1 MESWKGRHVSATG
14 EKDEAAAKDKGQVD
28 SDKGVTEQGDP
39 KESSEELKPASDLG
53 IQQNPNPVVP
63 EHQIE
68 LEQDGKAKAD
78 AEPAKDGT
86 AGEVEPEAD
95 AKKDAAENDEPEAGK
110 EEAKSEDDASAP
122 SQKQVDEDL
131 LAESDASSLLDDA
144 APVVPP
150 VDAEGKKSEDSQDD
164 EPEPKEVIT
173 SDSVPNAPDSVTN
186 IPTNESLDVLD
197 LEAGDADGIE
207 PTSEKTDGDPSDS
220 NENPAKETEA
230 NESQLGVQ
238 NLQDLAAQDDD
249 DAGGDL
255 KEELSEPSVPV
266 VEPAIAADVVL
277 PDEGIAEPGP
287 AATGE
292 QRGSEA
298 SEAEDLLDVGGPSL
312 PGTGS
317 EDLDSKLADGIDG
330 VEVPG
335 LDDAGAS
342 PPLAGP
348 DLSSDVVGADQ
359 TANIVDIGV
368 ANPVGPVSDTSGIES
383 GNVTT
388 NVFPEADG
396 SEAHQTI
403 VERDDGSELRIW
415 VDSEGIETTEVS
427 PDGFME
433 ETVQTFT
440 DGSPPLEYT
449 TTKGEDGSVTET
461 YSDGTVVHYYSEN
474 EAGKESE
481 KIDPD
486 GTMTESFTDGTTITY
501 HPENKDGSSVV
512 EEKHLDGTVIETYSD
527 GTTITYH
534 PKGKDG
540 TSVTEVVDPDGTVTE
555 THSDGTT
562 IIYHTDGTTEIR
574 HPDGKVEV
582 VEAED
587 VEKTDETQQQDED
600 KESNEDE
607 SAAAADE
614 SKADDGAEAAGQ
626 PVDDGLVDPE
636 KLAALH
642 ESEFAFQ
649 QAVKDG
655 SLINPVPDGED
666 VGTAEEG
673 EDPNPPPGV
682 DDPPEGESP
691 RPDELP
697 EEDPVTIGLAGGNID
712 FGPDHVDGQE
722 ANSGDTRPKEE
733 SDLQTGETGQT
744 ETDPALLD
752 IPLKFDPE
760 TVEEAVEDV
769 QQATTGIDAE
779 EVLTFSPLSFDGM
792 TEGTFADAES
802 LGAVQEEAADI
813 AQEIPIQPFELF
825 EIPEALEGILTNP
838 SSDAL
843 DGDDQN
849 AADDGDDVF

>member
-1 MESWKGRHVSATG
+1 MSTTG
-14 EKDEAAAKDKGQVD
+14 EKDEIAAKDKGQVD
-28 SDKGVTEQGDP
+28 SDKELTEQDDP
-39 KESSEELKPASDLG
+39 KESSEGLKPAPDLG

-68 LEQDGKAKAD
+68 LEQDEKAKAD

-86 AGEVEPEAD
+86 AGEVEPEAE

-122 SQKQVDEDL
+122 SQKQAEEDL
-131 LAESDASSLLDDA
+131 LAETDASSLLDDA

-173 SDSVPNAPDSVTN
+173 SDSVLNAPDSVTN

-197 LEAGDADGIE
+197 LEAGDADGTE

-220 NENPAKETEA
+220 EESPAKETEA

-255 KEELSEPSVPV
+255 KEESSDPSVPV

-277 PDEGIAEPGP
+277 PDESIVEPGS

-298 SEAEDLLDVGGPSL
+298 SEADELLDGGGPSL

-317 EDLDSKLADGIDG
+317 EDLDSKLADDIDG
-330 VEVPG
+330 VQVPG
-335 LDDAGAS
+335 LDDAAAS

-348 DLSSDVVGADQ
+348 DLSTDVVGADQ
-359 TANIVDIGV
+359 TSNIVDVGV
-368 ANPVGPVSDTSGIES
+368 ANPVGPVSDASGIES
-383 GNVTT
+383 GNATEEVYLGS
-388 NVFPEADG
+388 DG
-396 SEAHQTI
+396 TWYRTVVLEQ
-403 VERDDGSELRIW
+403 DDGSETTVQIW
-415 VDSEGIETTEVS
+415 DEGMRTIETNPDNTTKSISEVYN
-427 PDGFME
+427 
-433 ETVQTFT
+433 
-440 DGSPPLEYT
+440 DGSTMIAAENTVTKT
-449 TTKGEDGSVTET
+449 TV
-461 YSDGTVVHYYSEN
+461 N
-474 EAGKESE
+474 
-481 KIDPD
+481 PD
-486 GTMTESFTDGTTITY
+486 GTWVAEQKNFD
-501 HPENKDGSSVV
+501 
-512 EEKHLDGTVIETYSD
+512 
-527 GTTITYH
+527 
-534 PKGKDG
+534 
-540 TSVTEVVDPDGTVTE
+540 DGTVTE
-555 THSDGTT
+555 THSDGTVITFHPDGKTETKSPDGTVTEDHPDGTVITSHPKNEDGTWVVERKDPDGTITESHSDGTT
-562 IIYHTDGTTEIR
+562 IIYH
-574 HPDGKVEV
+574 PDGKTEII
-582 VEAED
+582 EPEDENKAE
-587 VEKTDETQQQDED
+587 EKGDETQGQDED

-607 SAAAADE
+607 TAATEDE
-614 SKADDGAEAAGQ
+614 STADDGGESAGQ

-691 RPDELP
+691 PPDELP

-712 FGPDHVDGQE
+712 FGPDYIDDQE
-722 ANSGDTRPKEE
+722 SNSSDSRPKEE

-744 ETDPALLD
+744 ESDPALLD
-752 IPLKFDPE
+752 VPLKFDSE
-760 TVEEAVEDV
+760 AVEEAVEDV

-779 EVLTFSPLSFDGM
+779 EVLTFSPLSFDGI
-792 TEGTFADAES
+792 TDVSLADAENLS
-802 LGAVQEEAADI
+802 AVQEEAAEI

-825 EIPEALEGILTNP
+825 EMPDALEGIL
-838 SSDAL
+838 SDPGSDGL

-849 AADDGDDVF
+849 AADDGDDVL